1 MIAHRAS
8 QPPALSFSHPCNA
21 TGNTAAIRVCC
32 VTISPIPVPILTL
45 CDPCG
50 LRAARVPGPRRLLQR
65 ATAETRGGTCGRK
78 NHVHRAGRHLHV
90 RRHSGT
96 LYPPSV
102 CPSPYPNLTSLHSS
116 SHANRAE
123 TEPPKR
129 EAGEWVF
136 CQSGCPYLE
145 YGYGT
150 ATPSQA
156 TVITARVSPPRARRG
171 VSLTTHRMAWELAD
185 VGLRAWVR
193 RLCHR
198 TGVCS
203 CGGPTTRASWGL
215 GFGRRTS
222 MPRHS
227 SCRCRGSSPPWS
239 PAQRMGWRWC
249 VAPRSACRGLRLA
262 SVTTCDVDV
271 DIIGSDR
278 LDCAGSAY
286 IVHAAFALGL

>member
-1 MIAHRAS
+1 MIAHRTS

-45 CDPCG
+45 CNPCG

-102 CPSPYPNLTSLHSS
+102 CPSPYPNLTSLYLS

-145 YGYGT
+145 YDYGT

-156 TVITARVSPPRARRG
+156 TVITARVSPPWCQSNNAPLGSWLMWVCARGCDVCATGRASVRVGVQQQEPAGDWVLDGGRVCHAAAAADAGGRHRRG
-171 VSLTTHRMAWELAD
+171 RRRS
-185 VGLRAWVR
+185 AWV
-193 RLCHR
+193 
-198 TGVCS
+198 GD
-203 CGGPTTRASWGL
+203 GA
-215 GFGRRTS
+215 
-222 MPRHS
+222 
-227 SCRCRGSSPPWS
+227 
-239 PAQRMGWRWC
+239 
-249 VAPRSACRGLRLA
+249 
-262 SVTTCDVDV
+262 
-271 DIIGSDR
+271 
-278 LDCAGSAY
+278 
-286 IVHAAFALGL
+286 